1 MPKFKKKKKIGVYSS
16 DGYIDYQTYTTWR
29 NKVIQ
34 YVNDN
39 DPKKSYDLSHLFN
52 MFELTNFDP
61 VRFVELIS
69 FIEVNIERHPSDIT
83 IDINDGKTKSNP
95 DNTQFEIGEDLSGA
109 VSEQNDN
116 CNNNIN
122 WNKWGAI
129 GTILSVIIAL
139 IVYADQIMEFIKRIF
154 TWCQH
159 IFD

>member
-1 MPKFKKKKKIGVYSS
+1 
-16 DGYIDYQTYTTWR
+16 
-29 NKVIQ
+29 
-34 YVNDN
+34 
-39 DPKKSYDLSHLFN
+39 